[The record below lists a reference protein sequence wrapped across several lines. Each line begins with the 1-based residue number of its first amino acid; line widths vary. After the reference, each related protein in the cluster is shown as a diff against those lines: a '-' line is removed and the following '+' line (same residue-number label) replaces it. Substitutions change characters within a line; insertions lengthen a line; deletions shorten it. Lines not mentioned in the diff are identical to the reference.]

1 MADAVNKSRPTGILE
16 RVTCPHCWEQF
27 APEKTLWISEH
38 SDLLGDNRL
47 PDQSQRFLPTR
58 FTVKGEAIDSK
69 GFPCHQLAC
78 PNCHLVVPRPLFEME
93 PLFLSIFGAPAS
105 GKSYFLAAM
114 TDPSRG
120 GGSNQAVCRDST
132 IPSCFLKSKVREL

>member
-1 MADAVNKSRPTGILE
+1 MADAVNKTRPTGILE

-27 APEKTLWISEH
+27 APEKTLWIAEH
-38 SDLLGDNRL
+38 ADLLGDNRL

-78 PNCHLVVPRPLFEME
+78 PNCHLIVPRPLFEME
-93 PLFLSIFGAPAS
+93 PLFIGAELQ
-105 GKSYFLAAM
+105 F
-114 TDPSRG
+114 
-120 GGSNQAVCRDST
+120 VC
-132 IPSCFLKSKVREL
+132 I